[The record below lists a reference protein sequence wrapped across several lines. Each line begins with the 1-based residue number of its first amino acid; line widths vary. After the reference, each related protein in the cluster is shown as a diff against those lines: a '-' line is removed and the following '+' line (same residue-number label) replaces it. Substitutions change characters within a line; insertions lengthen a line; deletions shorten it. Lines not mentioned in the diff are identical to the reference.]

1 MKKILSFLIVAI
13 LVLAACGGNNG
24 KKVTIGVASNDT
36 KAWEKVKEL
45 AKKDDIDL
53 EIKHFSDYNVPN
65 KALSDGDI
73 DLNAFQHFA
82 FLDQYKKAHKD
93 TNIEALSTTVLA
105 PLGIYSDKVKN
116 IKDVKKG
123 AQVAIPND
131 VSNQARA
138 LKLLESAG
146 LIKLKKNFG
155 LNGTTKDIE
164 SNPKDLKIKAVD
176 AQQTARA
183 LSDVD
188 ISVINNG
195 VATKAGKDAK
205 KDPIYLE
212 KASSDAVKPYINVVA
227 VNSKDKDNKTYK
239 KIIELY
245 HSKEAQKALKEDT
258 KDGEKPVDL
267 SKRKSKKSKMSWQ
280 KNNIKF

>member
-13 LVLAACGGNNG
+13 LVLSACGGNNG

-93 TNIEALSTTVLA
+93 TNIKALSTTVLA

-267 SKRKSKKSKMSWQ
+267 SKKEIEEIENELAKK
-280 KNNIKF
+280 

>member
-13 LVLAACGGNNG
+13 LVLSACGGNNG

-123 AQVAIPND
+123 AQDAIPND

-267 SKRKSKKSKMSWQ
+267 SKKEIEEIENELAKK
-280 KNNIKF
+280 

>member
-1 MKKILSFLIVAI
+1 MKKILSFLIIAI
-13 LVLAACGGNNG
+13 LVLAACGGNNS

-176 AQQTARA
+176 AQQTART

-267 SKRKSKKSKMSWQ
+267 SKKEIKEIENELAKK
-280 KNNIKF
+280 

>member
-13 LVLAACGGNNG
+13 LVLSACGGNNG

-176 AQQTARA
+176 AQQTERA

-267 SKRKSKKSKMSWQ
+267 SKKEIEEIENELAKK
-280 KNNIKF
+280 

>member
-13 LVLAACGGNNG
+13 LVLSACGGNNG

-82 FLDQYKKAHKD
+82 FLDQYNKAHKD

-267 SKRKSKKSKMSWQ
+267 SKKEIEEIENELAKK
-280 KNNIKF
+280 

>member
-13 LVLAACGGNNG
+13 LVLSACGGNNG

-36 KAWEKVKEL
+36 KAWEKVKGL

-116 IKDVKKG
+116 IKDIKKG

-267 SKRKSKKSKMSWQ
+267 SKKEIEEIENELAKK
-280 KNNIKF
+280 

>member
-13 LVLAACGGNNG
+13 LVLSACGGNNG

-53 EIKHFSDYNVPN
+53 EIKHFSDYNFPN

-116 IKDVKKG
+116 IKDIKKG

-267 SKRKSKKSKMSWQ
+267 SKKEIEEIENELAKK
-280 KNNIKF
+280 

>member
-13 LVLAACGGNNG
+13 LVLSACGGNNG

-116 IKDVKKG
+116 IKDIKKG

-267 SKRKSKKSKMSWQ
+267 SKKEIENELAKK
-280 KNNIKF
+280 

>member
-1 MKKILSFLIVAI
+1 MKKILSFLIIAI
-13 LVLAACGGNNG
+13 LVLAACGGNNS

-195 VATKAGKDAK
+195 VATKVGKDAK

-245 HSKEAQKALKEDT
+245 NSKEAQKALKEDT

-267 SKRKSKKSKMSWQ
+267 SKKEIKEIENELAKK
-280 KNNIKF
+280 

>member
-13 LVLAACGGNNG
+13 LVLSACGGNNG
-24 KKVTIGVASNDT
+24 QKVTIGVASNDT

-267 SKRKSKKSKMSWQ
+267 SKKEIEEIENELAKK
-280 KNNIKF
+280 

>member
-1 MKKILSFLIVAI
+1 MKKIIGLIIAAVI
-13 LVLAACGGNNG
+13 VLAACGGNND

-45 AKKDDIDL
+45 AKKDGIDL

-73 DLNAFQHFA
+73 DMNAFQHFA

-93 TNIEALSTTVLA
+93 AKIQALSTTVLA

-164 SNPKDLKIKAVD
+164 SNSKDLKIKAVD

-205 KDPIYLE
+205 KDPIYIE
-212 KASSDAVKPYINVVA
+212 SASSDAVKPYINIVA
-227 VNSKDKDNKTYK
+227 VNSKDMDNKTYK
-239 KIIELY
+239 KIIDLY

-258 KDGEKPVDL
+258 KDGEKIVDL
-267 SKRKSKKSKMSWQ
+267 SQKEIKDIEDELAKK
-280 KNNIKF
+280 

>member
-13 LVLAACGGNNG
+13 LVLSACGGNNG

-258 KDGEKPVDL
+258 KDGEKPVNL
-267 SKRKSKKSKMSWQ
+267 SKKEIEEIENELAKK
-280 KNNIKF
+280 

>member
-1 MKKILSFLIVAI
+1 MKKILSFLIIAI
-13 LVLAACGGNNG
+13 LVLAACGGNNS

-227 VNSKDKDNKTYK
+227 VNSKDKENKTYK

-267 SKRKSKKSKMSWQ
+267 SKKEIKEIENELAKK
-280 KNNIKF
+280 

>member
-1 MKKILSFLIVAI
+1 MKKILSFFIVAI
-13 LVLAACGGNNG
+13 LVLSACGGNNG
-24 KKVTIGVASNDT
+24 KKVTIGGASNDT

-267 SKRKSKKSKMSWQ
+267 SKKEIEEIENELAKK
-280 KNNIKF
+280 

>member
-13 LVLAACGGNNG
+13 LVLSACGGNNG

-267 SKRKSKKSKMSWQ
+267 SKKEIKEIENELAKK
-280 KNNIKF
+280 

>member
-13 LVLAACGGNNG
+13 LVLSACGGNNG

-195 VATKAGKDAK
+195 VATKAGKDAN

-267 SKRKSKKSKMSWQ
+267 SKKEIEEIENELAKK
-280 KNNIKF
+280 

>member
-82 FLDQYKKAHKD
+82 FLDQYKKAHKGA
-93 TNIEALSTTVLA
+93 NIEALSTTVLA

-188 ISVINNG
+188 I
-195 VATKAGKDAK
+195 
-205 KDPIYLE
+205 
-212 KASSDAVKPYINVVA
+212 
-227 VNSKDKDNKTYK
+227 
-239 KIIELY
+239 
-245 HSKEAQKALKEDT
+245 
-258 KDGEKPVDL
+258 
-267 SKRKSKKSKMSWQ
+267 
-280 KNNIKF
+280 

>member
-1 MKKILSFLIVAI
+1 MKMILSFLIVAI

-267 SKRKSKKSKMSWQ
+267 SKKEIEEIENELAKK
-280 KNNIKF
+280 

>member
-1 MKKILSFLIVAI
+1 MKKILSFFIVAI
-13 LVLAACGGNNG
+13 LVLSACGGNNG

-267 SKRKSKKSKMSWQ
+267 SKKEIEEIENELAKK
-280 KNNIKF
+280 

>member
-13 LVLAACGGNNG
+13 LVLSACGGNNG

-116 IKDVKKG
+116 IKDIKKG

-183 LSDVD
+183 LSDVN

-267 SKRKSKKSKMSWQ
+267 SKKEIEEIENELAKK
-280 KNNIKF
+280 

>member
-205 KDPIYLE
+205 KDSIYLE

-267 SKRKSKKSKMSWQ
+267 SKKEIEEIENELAKK
-280 KNNIKF
+280 